1 MYLYKERAT
10 LSNCYGH
17 KPQEIEGFG
26 QVRVSN
32 KVGGK
37 YEQ

>member
-1 MYLYKERAT
+1 LLQAQAT
-10 LSNCYGH
+10 KDRY
-17 KPQEIEGFG
+17 QEFVHLLVEGSG